1 MKKICSIRCISLK
14 YKWQSGQSTR
24 NEERIKNNKKKYSH
38 DGKQSSNGEAN
49 QTTQKKTNAQYGITS
64 SAKSESIAAD
74 LWTVH
79 LEIFVAAML
88 GEKVEKPRIAS

>member
-1 MKKICSIRCISLK
+1 M
-14 YKWQSGQSTR
+14 R
-24 NEERIKNNKKKYSH
+24 NEQHIKNNKKKDSH

-49 QTTQKKTNAQYGITS
+49 QTTEKKMNAQYGIMS
-64 SAKSESIAAD
+64 STKSESISAD

-88 GEKVEKPRIAS
+88 GEKVEKLWLAS